1 MKIQTL
7 FNFFM
12 KIGLWPFKFNDNGDV
27 KMNWKVLIYISIH
40 LILNTIFMSWIY
52 ANVGGMPLNFQET
65 LEIAFVSLATTI
77 PGQQAIVGFTAKCIG
92 SHLQQAKN
100 DVINNTTLLGLN
112 LAIFLILGSIW
123 YSRFNFLFKLEAD
136 VEYFLLVI
144 GLIIMESALA
154 IAYLIFFGVVTLIL
168 KEILKNGIE
177 KLKLDLNDVNCTT
190 KTVQSFERG
199 ICILGWW
206 IIPATQVVTI
216 FTIYCL
222 VSDIRNFYF
231 SFYVVGLTIFLVFFI
246 GQLETCYDLVK
257 ELAARAKRES
267 VNAGSMKEMFQMQI
281 AADELKAC
289 CPFTANNFFKL
300 DRETLTAMLATT
312 ITYLVV
318 LMQL

>member
-7 FNFFM
+7 FNFFI
-12 KIGLWPFKFNDNGDV
+12 KTGLWPFKFNDNGDV

-52 ANVGGMPLNFQET
+52 VNVNGMPLNFEET
-65 LEIAFVSLATTI
+65 LEIAFVSLSTTH
-77 PGQQAIVGFTAKCIG
+77 PGLLVIVAITARCIG
-92 SHLQQAKN
+92 SNLQQSNKI
-100 DVINNTTLLGLN
+100 VINKTAILGFN
-112 LAIFLILGSIW
+112 LAIFLILGSTW

-136 VEYFLLVI
+136 IEYILLVI
-144 GLIIMESALA
+144 GLIILDSALVN
-154 IAYLIFFGVVTLIL
+154 AYLIFFGVVTLIL
-168 KEILKNGIE
+168 KEILKNRIE
-177 KLKLDLNDVNCTT
+177 KLKLNDVNSTT
-190 KTVQSFERG
+190 KTVQAFERG
-199 ICILGWW
+199 ICIIGWSV
-206 IIPATQVVTI
+206 IPATQVLTI
-216 FTIYCL
+216 FTIYFL

-267 VNAGSMKEMFQMQI
+267 VNAGSMKEMFKMQI

-318 LMQL
+318 LVQM

>member
-7 FNFFM
+7 FNFFI
-12 KIGLWPFKFNDNGDV
+12 KTGLWPFKFNDNGDV

-52 ANVGGMPLNFQET
+52 VNVNGMPLNFEET
-65 LEIAFVSLATTI
+65 LEIAFVSLSTTH
-77 PGQQAIVGFTAKCIG
+77 PGLLVIVAITARCIG
-92 SHLQQAKN
+92 SNLQQSNKI
-100 DVINNTTLLGLN
+100 VINKTAILGFN
-112 LAIFLILGSIW
+112 LAIFLILGSTW

-136 VEYFLLVI
+136 IEYILLVI
-144 GLIIMESALA
+144 GLIILDSALVN
-154 IAYLIFFGVVTLIL
+154 AYLIFFGVVKLIL
-168 KEILKNGIE
+168 KEILKNRIE
-177 KLKLDLNDVNCTT
+177 KLKLNDVNSTT
-190 KTVQSFERG
+190 KTVQAFERG
-199 ICILGWW
+199 ICIIGWSV
-206 IIPATQVVTI
+206 IPATQVLTI
-216 FTIYCL
+216 FTIYFL

-267 VNAGSMKEMFQMQI
+267 VNAGSMKEMFKMQI

-318 LMQL
+318 LVQM